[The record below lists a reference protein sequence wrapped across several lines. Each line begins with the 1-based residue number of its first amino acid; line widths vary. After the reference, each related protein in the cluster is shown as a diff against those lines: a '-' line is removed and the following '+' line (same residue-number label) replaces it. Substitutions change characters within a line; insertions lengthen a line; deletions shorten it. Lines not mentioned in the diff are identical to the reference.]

1 MARFINGTTDKGT
14 TRGSIGRLLD
24 GAVDKLQVT
33 LVEVLK
39 ADFVNDYMNIFGFQY
54 DSEFL
59 WGVNLRNDDPTSPQ
73 YLKLEVMDFIR
84 ERLNE
89 TINALVFHGSVLE
102 IKAIPDS
109 LWPSPSRQERDKVR
123 LFYFYLHGTPNEYV
137 GLSRNQYKQI
147 YPGISKSSIDIG
159 RFGSYHLVPL
169 FKYKERYYG
178 ATQAERQHWPHPSE
192 VHHPFS
198 GAPPSTI
205 FDRVFW
211 SLEFDKYIQKTIRAL
226 SKS

>member
-14 TRGSIGRLLD
+14 TRGSIDRLLD

-59 WGVNLRNDDPTSPQ
+59 WGVNLRNEDPTSPQ
-73 YLKLEVMDFIR
+73 YIKPDVVEFIHG
-84 ERLNE
+84 RLNE
-89 TINALVFHGSVLE
+89 TISALVFSGDSLE

-109 LWPSPSRQERDKVR
+109 LWPTPSRKETDKVR

-137 GLSRNQYKQI
+137 GLSRSQYKQI
-147 YPGISKSSIDIG
+147 YPGIEDKPIG
-159 RFGSYHLVPL
+159 RYGSYHLVPL
-169 FKYKERYYG
+169 FKYKERYAE
-178 ATQAERQHWPHPSE
+178 ATPEARKHWPLPNTIR
-192 VHHPFS
+192 HPFS

-205 FDRVFW
+205 FDRVFMG
-211 SLEFDKYIQKTIRAL
+211 LEFDKYIQKTIRAL